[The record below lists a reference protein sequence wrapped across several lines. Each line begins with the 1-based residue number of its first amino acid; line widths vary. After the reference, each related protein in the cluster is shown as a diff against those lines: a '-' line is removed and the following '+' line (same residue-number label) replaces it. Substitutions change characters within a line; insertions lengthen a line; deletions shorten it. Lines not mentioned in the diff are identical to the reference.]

1 METLM
6 NRTNDEEWLQVQGRK
21 AEEMLRSIDPKKL
34 GPAGRLL
41 VENPRTEQHS
51 KHTEPG
57 IRGVEG
63 EGSEPSS
70 QQPLLGGV
78 PDE

>member
-1 METLM
+1 MSPA
-6 NRTNDEEWLQVQGRK
+6 NDEEWLQIQGRK

-41 VENPRTEQHS
+41 VENPRTEQRS
-51 KHTEPG
+51 KNTGSG

-63 EGSEPSS
+63 EGAEPNS